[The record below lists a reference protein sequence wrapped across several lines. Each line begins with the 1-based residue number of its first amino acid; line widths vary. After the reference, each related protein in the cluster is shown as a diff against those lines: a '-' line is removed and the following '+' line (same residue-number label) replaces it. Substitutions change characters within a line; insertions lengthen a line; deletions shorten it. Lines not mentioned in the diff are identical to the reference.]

1 MPLKFVI
8 PLEFVA
14 LVLAL
19 LVVSLAEAKAAAPPS
34 TRPSM
39 SCLIMSITLQV
50 HLGAHA
56 CNRRSA
62 FLSASRHGL
71 RRQGR
76 TGAA

>member
-19 LVVSLAEAKAAAPPS
+19 LVVSLAEAKAAAHHPPS
-34 TRPSM
+34 PF
-39 SCLIMSITLQV
+39 V
-50 HLGAHA
+50 GAHA

-62 FLSASRHGL
+62 FLSASKYDL

-76 TGAA
+76 TVAA